1 MSLKQPRSDAP
12 LSVGMLLYVLECE
25 PANGHPTFY
34 IGVSY
39 ALNNRLAQHTSNRGS
54 QWTRLH
60 KPVRVAECRMNATLQ
75 MEREVTLHYMRTVP
89 GGWRQVRGGPW
100 SKALMKRPPRELR
113 DVPGT
118 YAEALTA
125 DTSQA
130 DEPVGVLQV

>member
-1 MSLKQPRSDAP
+1 MSLKKQPRSDAP

-25 PANGHPTFY
+25 PVNGHPTFY

-39 ALNNRLAQHTSNRGS
+39 CLNNRLAQHTSNRGS

-75 MEREVTLHYMRTVP
+75 MEREVTLHYMRKY
-89 GGWRQVRGGPW
+89 GWRQVRGGPW
-100 SKALMKRPPRELR
+100 SKAFMKRPPKELR

-125 DTSQA
+125 DAAESKQ
-130 DEPVGVLQV
+130 PVSILQV